1 MSNNCSGRGLISLG
15 RGASAV
21 LVCLLILGSVRS
33 QVRKRLDPLK
43 APGKAFVA
51 SLRFANA
58 TIKSSDTVRI
68 QYQADGEKKPR
79 SAKRSDVRLF
89 SEADVSDKP
98 LTFAREPAVETDE
111 TVRIARS
118 GRYTY
123 IMLPAKE
130 KAQPQAAVPP
140 EIPRG
145 ASPAASPGAVPGAAH
160 IPTPEEVRDVLKLDS
175 AEKRDRFAG
184 LDDENRR
191 QVLIAAGNIAGV
203 KNVSPLVSIKALKRH
218 IILFDKQKIREW
230 LIGKADAAGV
240 DGLLETLKPPKAR
253 RDIVK
258 MAYAGLSPEDQ
269 KTAKD
274 VSRKISAQGQRALS
288 DKEQEFVKR
297 NRLIFGED

>member
-1 MSNNCSGRGLISLG
+1 MSNNRSGRGLISPG
-15 RGASAV
+15 RAVSAV
-21 LVCLLILGSVRS
+21 LVGLLILGMAQS

-43 APGKAFVA
+43 APGKAFIA
-51 SLRFANA
+51 SLRFTNA
-58 TIKSSDTVRI
+58 TIKSSDGNRI

-89 SEADVSDKP
+89 SEQDVSDKP
-98 LTFAREPAVETDE
+98 LTFAREPDVDTDE
-111 TVRIARS
+111 TVKIARS

-123 IMLPAKE
+123 IMLPARAKE
-130 KAQPQAAVPP
+130 KPQAAVAPDV
-140 EIPRG
+140 
-145 ASPAASPGAVPGAAH
+145 PAAPGAEH

-184 LDDENRR
+184 LDAGSRR
-191 QVLIAAGNIAGV
+191 DVLIAAGNIAGI

-240 DGLLETLKPPKAR
+240 DGLLETLKPSKAR

-258 MAYAGLSPEDQ
+258 MAYAGLSPVDQ
-269 KTAKD
+269 KLAKD
-274 VSRKISAQGQRALS
+274 VSRKISTQGQGALS

-297 NRLIFGED
+297 NRLIFGEN